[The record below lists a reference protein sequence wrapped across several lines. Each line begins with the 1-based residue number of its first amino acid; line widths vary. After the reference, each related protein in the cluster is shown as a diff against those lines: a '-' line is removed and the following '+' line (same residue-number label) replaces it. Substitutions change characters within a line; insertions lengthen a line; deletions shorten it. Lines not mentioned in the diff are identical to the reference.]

1 MWFRIF
7 FAKKSSTYIVTDKM
21 FGPFLSIDQ
30 ISKLSEE
37 KKRTLLK
44 AILYSIVQLHDR
56 GIVHS
61 DLKPENI
68 LIRQTAAGF
77 CTAKLIDFD
86 SGFFEY
92 EIPDEIIG
100 DQRYFSPEAVLRND
114 EREKTPS
121 DLFEGT
127 ALRTSFKREKTCPH
141 CGKKLDGSPVFC
153 PSCGERTADL
163 KPLKETV
170 CPYCESILTPGSSFC
185 PACGKRIDTEYKP
198 VHPAPAP
205 SPRTSV
211 PADSTTSGWSKP
223 TDSDL

>member
-1 MWFRIF
+1 MTI
-7 FAKKSSTYIVTDKM
+7 AGAILIALGIGSTIYGFYLNNSMEAQLNSLFNSGNVDPGTVWIVV
-21 FGPFLSIDQ
+21 GIIALVIGIVLLFLG
-30 ISKLSEE
+30 ISK
-37 KKRTLLK
+37 
-44 AILYSIVQLHDR
+44 
-56 GIVHS
+56 
-61 DLKPENI
+61 
-68 LIRQTAAGF
+68 
-77 CTAKLIDFD
+77 
-86 SGFFEY
+86 
-92 EIPDEIIG
+92 
-100 DQRYFSPEAVLRND
+100 
-114 EREKTPS
+114 KTPS

-127 ALRTSFKREKTCPH
+127 ALRTSFKRENTCPH